1 MANGDAGR
9 GTAAT
14 IDEADPRTGD
24 PYRWQLIRS
33 LLLGQV
39 ASGAS
44 LTIIALATKDIAD
57 ELGSTPTIISWAV
70 TGGVLGSAVGGA
82 IGGKLGD
89 LLGHR
94 RMYRVMLLG
103 VVILTLL
110 SAVAWNGIAFLV
122 IRVLA
127 GLGSGATSANSSA
140 LVLHAFPAHERTKAI
155 GIYQAALTLAPAIG
169 LLVGGPIVDEF
180 GWRTLFLG
188 FTAIVAAGYVW
199 SWLVVKATTERVE
212 RRIDY
217 AGSILIAVT
226 VVTALLFF
234 DRGKAYGFGD
244 AIPWVMLVIACVGG
258 TAFVLV
264 ERHAPEP
271 LIRLD
276 YFQRRDF
283 IVPTL
288 VSTALNY
295 AFMGGLVV
303 TPLLLHTRFG
313 YSNTRSSTL
322 LFLRPFFYAI
332 TASMAGAFQQWFSVR
347 RVAFT
352 GGAIEVASML
362 LFAEGARQTNLGLI
376 IAGLVLSGVGLG
388 IATPGLT
395 AASAAA
401 SDPKDYGVTSG
412 MRTTITQVGVT
423 SGIQTMTI
431 MVGTTYTAASFAGS
445 FLLGTAVAVLGTG
458 LVLLIRSE
466 RATSTLRA

>member
-1 MANGDAGR
+1 MAQGDQRPGDGFDAR
-9 GTAAT
+9 SA
-14 IDEADPRTGD
+14 D

-57 ELGSTPTIISWAV
+57 DLDSTPTLISWAV

-82 IGGKLGD
+82 IAGKLGD

-94 RMYRVMLLG
+94 RMFRITLAA
-103 VVILTLL
+103 VVVLTLL
-110 SAVAWNGIAFLV
+110 SALAWSGWSFLA

-127 GLGSGATSANSSA
+127 GLASGGTSANSSA

-155 GIYQAALTLAPAIG
+155 GIYQAALTLAPALG
-169 LLVGGPIVDEF
+169 LLVGGPVVDRF
-180 GWRTLFLG
+180 GWRTLFFAFAL
-188 FTAIVAAGYVW
+188 IVAIGYVW
-199 SWLVVKATTERVE
+199 SWLVVKATTERIA

-217 AGSILIAVT
+217 AGSLTLAIAV
-226 VVTALLFF
+226 VTGLLFF

-244 AIPWVMLVIACVGG
+244 RVPWVMLVCAVVFG
-258 TAFVLV
+258 TAFVIV
-264 ERHAPEP
+264 ERRAPEP

-288 VSTALNY
+288 VTTCLNY

-313 YSNTRSSTL
+313 YSNTRSSTY
-322 LFLRPFFYAI
+322 LFLRPFAYAV
-332 TASMAGAFQQWFSVR
+332 TASMAGAFQQRFSIR

-352 GGAIEVASML
+352 GGLIEVASML
-362 LFAEGARQTNLGLI
+362 LFAEGARSTNLTLI
-376 IAGLVLSGVGLG
+376 VFGLVLYGVGLG

-431 MVGTTYTAASFAGS
+431 MVGSTYTGASFAGS
-445 FLLGTAVAVLGTG
+445 FLLGTVVAAIGTG
-458 LVLLIRSE
+458 LVLLVRTD
-466 RATSTLRA
+466 RAREPRRA

>member
-1 MANGDAGR
+1 MGDVRHDALD
-9 GTAAT
+9 A
-14 IDEADPRTGD
+14 RTGD

-39 ASGAS
+39 SSGAS
-44 LTIIALATKDIAD
+44 LTIIALATAQIAK
-57 ELGSTPTIISWAV
+57 ELHSTPTLIAWAV

-94 RMYRVMLLG
+94 RMYRIVLFATI
-103 VVILTLL
+103 VLTVL
-110 SAVAWNGIAFLV
+110 SAAAWSGWSFLV

-127 GLGSGATSANSSA
+127 GLASGATSANSSA

-169 LLVGGPIVDEF
+169 LLVGGPVVDHF
-180 GWRTLFLG
+180 GWRTLFVAFAVL
-188 FTAIVAAGYVW
+188 VAAGFVW
-199 SWLVVKATTERVE
+199 SWMVVRSTTERIE

-217 AGSILIAVT
+217 AGSVAIAFT
-226 VVTALLFF
+226 VVTALMFF

-244 AIPWVMLVIACVGG
+244 PMPWIMVACAVVGG
-258 TAFVLV
+258 TLFMVV
-264 ERHAPEP
+264 ERRAAEP

-276 YFQRRDF
+276 YFRRPGF

-288 VSTALNY
+288 ISTCLNF

-313 YSNTRSSTL
+313 YSTTKASTF
-322 LFLRPFFYAI
+322 LFLRPFAYAV
-332 TASMAGAFQQWFSVR
+332 TASLAGTAQRRFDVR
-347 RVAFT
+347 RLALT
-352 GGAIEVASML
+352 GGLIEIASML
-362 LFAEGARQTNLGLI
+362 FFAEGANTDA
-376 IAGLVLSGVGLG
+376 IALVTVGLVLSGIGLG

-395 AASAAA
+395 ALSAAA

-412 MRTTITQVGVT
+412 MRTTITQIGVT
-423 SGIQTMTI
+423 AGIQTMSI
-431 MVGTTYTAASFAGS
+431 MVGTTYSGASFAAS
-445 FLLGTAVAVLGTG
+445 FLLGTVVAVLGTAM
-458 LVLLIRSE
+458 VLLIGPDR
-466 RATSTLRA
+466 RPG

>member
-1 MANGDAGR
+1 MVLGEVRPNEAR
-9 GTAAT
+9 AA
-14 IDEADPRTGD
+14 TGD

-44 LTIIALATKDIAD
+44 LTIIALATADIAKD
-57 ELGSTPTIISWAV
+57 LGTTPAIVSWAV

-94 RMYRVMLLG
+94 RVYRVTLF
-103 VVILTLL
+103 LTVALTVL
-110 SAVAWNGIAFLV
+110 SAMAWSGWSFLV
-122 IRVLA
+122 VRVLA
-127 GLGSGATSANSSA
+127 GLASGGTSANSSA

-155 GIYQAALTLAPAIG
+155 GMYQAALTLAPAIG
-169 LLVGGPIVDEF
+169 LLVGGPVVDAF
-180 GWRTLFLG
+180 GWRTLFG
-188 FTAIVAAGYVW
+188 AFAVIVAAGFVW
-199 SWLVVKATTERVE
+199 AWLVVRSTTERIA

-217 AGSILIAVT
+217 AGSVT
-226 VVTALLFF
+226 LASAVVTALLFF

-244 AIPWVMLVIACVGG
+244 RVPWLMLAVAVVASV
-258 TAFVLV
+258 AFVLV
-264 ERHAPEP
+264 ERAAPEP

-276 YFQRRDF
+276 YFRRRDF

-288 VSTALNY
+288 VSTCLNY

-313 YSNTRSSTL
+313 YSNTKSSTY
-322 LFLRPFFYAI
+322 LFLRPFAYAV
-332 TASMAGAFQQWFSVR
+332 TAAFAGAAHQRFHVR
-347 RVAFT
+347 RLAYA
-352 GGAIEVASML
+352 GGAVQIVSML
-362 LFAEGARQTNLGLI
+362 CFAEGALGHSIVLI
-376 IAGLVLSGVGLG
+376 TIGLALSGVGLG

-401 SDPKDYGVTSG
+401 SDPQDYGVTSG

-423 SGIQTMTI
+423 AGIQTMSI
-431 MVGTTYTAASFAGS
+431 MVGTTYGASSFAGA
-445 FLLGTAVAVLGTG
+445 FLLGTTVAAIGTALVVLVRDPT
-458 LVLLIRSE
+458 
-466 RATSTLRA
+466 RAG

>member
-1 MANGDAGR
+1 MANGDAR
-9 GTAAT
+9 PATATEDQPA
-14 IDEADPRTGD
+14 ARTGD

-57 ELGSTPTIISWAV
+57 ELGSTTTIISWAV

-94 RMYRVMLLG
+94 RMYRIMLFT
-103 VVILTLL
+103 VVVLTLL
-110 SAVAWNGIAFLV
+110 SALAWNGLAFLV

-127 GLGSGATSANSSA
+127 GVGSGATSANSSA

-155 GIYQAALTLAPAIG
+155 GMYQAALTLAPAIG
-169 LLVGGPIVDEF
+169 LLVGGPIVDQF
-180 GWRTLFLG
+180 GWRSLFFG
-188 FTAIVAAGYVW
+188 FAAFVAAGFVW
-199 SWLVVKATTERVE
+199 SWLVVKSTTERIE

-217 AGSILIAVT
+217 AGSVLIAIT

-244 AIPWVMLVIACVGG
+244 QVPWIMFAVACIGG
-258 TAFVLV
+258 VAFVLV
-264 ERHAPEP
+264 ERRAVEP

-313 YSNTRSSTL
+313 YSNTRSSTF
-322 LFLRPFFYAI
+322 LFLRPFFYAV
-332 TASMAGAFQQWFSVR
+332 TASMAGAFQQRFSVR

-352 GGAIEVASML
+352 GGAIEIVSML
-362 LFAEGARQTNLGLI
+362 LFAEGARQTSLGLVVV
-376 IAGLVLSGVGLG
+376 GLVLSGVGLG

-431 MVGTTYTAASFAGS
+431 MVGTTYTGASFAGS

-458 LVLLIRSE
+458 LVLLIRAD
-466 RATSTLRA
+466 RSTTTIRG

>member
-1 MANGDAGR
+1 MVMGDLRREHA
-9 GTAAT
+9 
-14 IDEADPRTGD
+14 RTTDGGD

-44 LTIIALATKDIAD
+44 LTIIALATAEIAKDLD
-57 ELGSTPTIISWAV
+57 TRPTLISWAV

-94 RMYRVMLLG
+94 RMYRIVLFATI
-103 VVILTLL
+103 VLTLL
-110 SAVAWNGIAFLV
+110 SAFAWSGWSFLL

-127 GLGSGATSANSSA
+127 GLASGATSANSSA

-169 LLVGGPIVDEF
+169 LLVGGPVVDRF
-180 GWRTLFLG
+180 GWRTLFVAFTVLVAIG
-188 FTAIVAAGYVW
+188 FVW
-199 SWLVVKATTERVE
+199 SWIVVKSTTERIA

-217 AGSILIAVT
+217 AGSVTLAFT
-226 VVTALLFF
+226 VVTALMFF

-244 AIPWVMLVIACVGG
+244 RVPWIMVACAVVGG
-258 TAFVLV
+258 ATFVLV
-264 ERHAPEP
+264 ERRAAEP

-276 YFQRRDF
+276 YFRRRDF

-288 VSTALNY
+288 ISTWLNY

-313 YSNTRSSTL
+313 YSTTKASTF
-322 LFLRPFFYAI
+322 LFLRPFAYAV
-332 TASMAGAFQQWFSVR
+332 TASMAGAAQRRYDFR
-347 RVAFT
+347 RVALV
-352 GGAIEVASML
+352 GGIVEVASML
-362 LFAEGARQTNLGLI
+362 LFAEGAHAGSIGLVT
-376 IAGLVLSGVGLG
+376 AGLVLSGIGLG
-388 IATPGLT
+388 VATPGLT

-412 MRTTITQVGVT
+412 MRTTITQIGVT
-423 SGIQTMTI
+423 AGIQTMSI
-431 MVGTTYTAASFAGS
+431 MVGTTYSASSFAAS
-445 FLLGTAVAVLGTG
+445 FLLGTAVATLGTAM
-458 LVLLIRSE
+458 VLLLRPE
-466 RATSTLRA
+466 RRA

>member
-1 MANGDAGR
+1 MVLGDTR
-9 GTAAT
+9 RTDAAF
-14 IDEADPRTGD
+14 DERTGD

-44 LTIIALATKDIAD
+44 LTIIALATAEISRD
-57 ELGSTPTIISWAV
+57 LHTSTGIVSWAV

-82 IGGKLGD
+82 VGGKLGD
-89 LLGHR
+89 LFGHR
-94 RMYRVMLLG
+94 RMYRVTLAL
-103 VVILTLL
+103 VAVLTLL
-110 SAVAWNGIAFLV
+110 SAFAWSGWSFLAMRV
-122 IRVLA
+122 ISGLA
-127 GLGSGATSANSSA
+127 SGGTSANSSA
-140 LVLHAFPAHERTKAI
+140 LVLHAFPHHERTKAI

-169 LLVGGPIVDEF
+169 LLVGGPVVDSF
-180 GWRTLFLG
+180 GWRSIF
-188 FTAIVAAGYVW
+188 VAFAVLVTAGYVW
-199 SWLVVKATTERVE
+199 SWLVVKSTTQRIA

-217 AGSILIAVT
+217 AGSVT
-226 VVTALLFF
+226 LAGAVVTALLFF
-234 DRGKAYGFGD
+234 DRGKVYGFGD
-244 AIPWVMLVIACVGG
+244 RVPWLMALSAVVLSV
-258 TAFVLV
+258 AFVVV
-264 ERHAPEP
+264 ERRAPEP

-276 YFQRRDF
+276 YFARRDF

-313 YSNTRSSTL
+313 YSTSKASTF

-332 TASMAGAFQQWFSVR
+332 TASMAGVLQQRFNVR
-347 RVAFT
+347 RIALA
-352 GGAIEVASML
+352 GGVIEIASML
-362 LFAEGARQTNLGLI
+362 LFAEGSRVASMELVVI
-376 IAGLVLSGVGLG
+376 GLVLSGVGLG

-431 MVGTTYTAASFAGS
+431 MVGTNYSGVSFAGS
-445 FLLGTAVAVLGTG
+445 FLLGTAVAAIGTG
-458 LVLLIRSE
+458 LVFLVRPE
-466 RATSTLRA
+466 RAGTTIRA

>member
-1 MANGDAGR
+1 MVMGEVRPDGAR
-9 GTAAT
+9 AA
-14 IDEADPRTGD
+14 TGD

-44 LTIIALATKDIAD
+44 LTIIALATADIARD
-57 ELGSTPTIISWAV
+57 LHSTPTLVSWAV

-94 RMYRVMLLG
+94 RMYRITLFFTVVLTVM
-103 VVILTLL
+103 
-110 SAVAWNGIAFLV
+110 SAVAWSGWSFLAV
-122 IRVLA
+122 RVLA
-127 GLGSGATSANSSA
+127 GLASGGTSANSSA

-155 GIYQAALTLAPAIG
+155 GMYQAALTLAPAIG
-169 LLVGGPIVDEF
+169 LLVGGPVVDAF
-180 GWRTLFLG
+180 GWRSLFAAFAVIVSAG
-188 FTAIVAAGYVW
+188 FVWAWIVVR
-199 SWLVVKATTERVE
+199 ATTERVH

-217 AGSILIAVT
+217 AGSITLACT
-226 VVTALLFF
+226 VVTGLLFF

-244 AIPWVMLVIACVGG
+244 RVPWTMLAIAAVTGVV
-258 TAFVLV
+258 FVLA
-264 ERHAPEP
+264 ERAAPEP

-276 YFQRRDF
+276 YFRRRDF

-288 VSTALNY
+288 VSTCLNY

-313 YSNTRSSTL
+313 YSNTKSSTF
-322 LFLRPFFYAI
+322 LFLRPFAYAV
-332 TASMAGAFQQWFSVR
+332 TAALAGAAHRRFHVR
-347 RVAFT
+347 TLAFT
-352 GGAIEVASML
+352 GGIVQIVSML
-362 LFAEGARQTNLGLI
+362 CFAEGATSHSIGLI
-376 IAGLVLSGVGLG
+376 TVGLALSGVGLG

-401 SDPKDYGVTSG
+401 SDPQDYGVTSG

-423 SGIQTMTI
+423 AGIQTMSI
-431 MVGTTYTAASFAGS
+431 MVGTTYSAGSFAAS
-445 FLLGTAVAVLGTG
+445 FLLGTTIAALGTV
-458 LVLLIRSE
+458 LVLLVRDPS
-466 RATSTLRA
+466 RPSGTGRPG